1 MYETAIT
8 KVTIYGEH
16 MVKKVNKKFELQ
28 CNSKW
33 VKSVQTTPNKWK
45 TLVIYLSFQ
54 TFGIFTLVNKSAFLA
69 CVYLF
74 YFVWRPIEKQMSSNI
89 YIFLYISLK
98 QTIVIKTCPNISFLS
113 EIRGL
118 QNFNPLLKM
127 QTPWGVTEER
137 MNLQHRC
144 KVAYTPDSTNSILY
158 RDKIENF

>member
-54 TFGIFTLVNKSAFLA
+54 TFGIFTLVNKSAFFSMCLLVLF
-69 CVYLF
+69 CV
-74 YFVWRPIEKQMSSNI
+74 
-89 YIFLYISLK
+89 
-98 QTIVIKTCPNISFLS
+98 T
-113 EIRGL
+113 
-118 QNFNPLLKM
+118 
-127 QTPWGVTEER
+127 
-137 MNLQHRC
+137 
-144 KVAYTPDSTNSILY
+144 TN
-158 RDKIENF
+158 